1 MLDGYM
7 EENVGKYCTFEDN
20 YFASEEYSREL
31 QQQSGYNEPSTSM
44 DDTTFMDGNKAAFAM
59 IKPSADE
66 STEITT
72 KPLVT
77 ETAVAATETRSNSG
91 VKSWFNRILKK
102 GDADKAGD
110 K

>member
-1 MLDGYM
+1 
-7 EENVGKYCTFEDN
+7 
-20 YFASEEYSREL
+20 
-31 QQQSGYNEPSTSM
+31 M

-72 KPLVT
+72 KPLVS

-110 K
+110 KQTEETKKPSTSKKSKNNVPSVDEG